1 MDGHEGLGQKVTG
14 PLLFVGICDQSF
26 GIHVAE
32 MANFPQN
39 VVNLAKRKAS
49 ELEDRP
55 GKYHEVLFI

>member
-1 MDGHEGLGQKVTG
+1 MSITSYS
-14 PLLFVGICDQSF
+14 VGVCDQSF

-55 GKYHEVLFI
+55 GTCPEWLYGMISL